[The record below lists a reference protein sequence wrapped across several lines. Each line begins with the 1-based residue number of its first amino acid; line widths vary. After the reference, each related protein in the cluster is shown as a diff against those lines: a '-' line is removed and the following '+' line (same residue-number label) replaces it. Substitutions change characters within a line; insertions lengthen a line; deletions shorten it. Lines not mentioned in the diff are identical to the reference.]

1 MIYSVTAIKT
11 PKTEQMLRFIVDLS
25 CCLLLYT
32 RRSRNLKKQ
41 NKTPN
46 YLNDKMNHDR
56 PFLLVFPYCIF
67 VREFYLR
74 LFIFIVDVLMKVLNI

>member
-1 MIYSVTAIKT
+1 
-11 PKTEQMLRFIVDLS
+11 MLRKWENSKNRTNVEIYRVVHYDIHVAVEIGYF
-25 CCLLLYT
+25 
-32 RRSRNLKKQ
+32 K

-46 YLNDKMNHDR
+46 YSNDKMNHDR

-74 LFIFIVDVLMKVLNI
+74 LFIFIRVSRKKWTS